1 MASEVLKNTI
11 REKIIAL
18 ILSGEFK
25 PGERIREHALSKQLQ
40 VSRTPLR
47 EALISLEQ
55 SKLVRS
61 EPNVGF
67 TVQEMSVEE
76 IEELYPLI
84 NLLES
89 YALELAFPLLQIQIP
104 ELEAMN
110 ASFYSKRHSP
120 YEASL
125 ADCAFHRKLIELCK
139 NETLLRMLAELRLRI
154 SRYEHCY
161 MAKLEQ
167 LEQSYKQHQNI
178 IKALQESNKKAAKLE
193 LSMNWEYGQK
203 ILLTELLQK
212 KNLPRKQS

>member
-11 REKIIAL
+11 REKIIEL
-18 ILSGEFK
+18 ILSGKFK
-25 PGERIREHALSKQLQ
+25 PGERIREHTLSKQLQ

-61 EPNVGF
+61 EPNIGF
-67 TVQEMSVEE
+67 TVQEMSVGE

-84 NLLES
+84 NLLEN
-89 YALELAFPLLQIQIP
+89 YALELAFPLLQMQTS
-104 ELEAMN
+104 ELEVIN
-110 ASFYSKRHSP
+110 ESLYLKRFSP

-125 ADCAFHRKLIELCK
+125 ADCEFHHKLTGLCK

-154 SRYEHCY
+154 SCYEHCY

-178 IKALQESNKKAAKLE
+178 INSLREGDQDAARRA
-193 LSMNWEYGQK
+193 LSMNWEYGSK

-212 KNLPRKQS
+212 KSSF

>member
-18 ILSGEFK
+18 ILSGKFK
-25 PGERIREHALSKQLQ
+25 PGERIREHTLSSQLQ

-61 EPNVGF
+61 RPNVGF

-76 IEELYPLI
+76 IEEIYPLL

-89 YALELAFPLLQIQIP
+89 YALELAFPLLQMQIP
-104 ELEAMN
+104 ELESKN
-110 ASFYSKRHSP
+110 ESFYLKRYSP

-125 ADCAFHRKLIELCK
+125 ADCEFHRKLIELCK

-154 SRYEHCY
+154 SCYEHCY

-167 LEQSYKQHQNI
+167 LEQSYKQHQSI
-178 IKALQESNKKAAKLE
+178 IKALREGNKDAAKLA
-193 LSMNWEYGQK
+193 LSMNWEYGRK
-203 ILLTELLQK
+203 ILLTEVLQNK
-212 KNLPRKQS
+212 PK

>member
-1 MASEVLKNTI
+1 MGSDVLKNTI
-11 REKIIAL
+11 REKIIEL
-18 ILSGEFK
+18 ILSGKFK
-25 PGERIREHALSKQLQ
+25 PGERIKEHTLSRQLQ

-76 IEELYPLI
+76 IEELYPLL
-84 NLLES
+84 NLLEN
-89 YALELAFPLLQIQIP
+89 YALELAFPLLQMQIP
-104 ELEAMN
+104 ELESMN
-110 ASFYSKRHSP
+110 ESFYLKRHSP

-125 ADCAFHRKLIELCK
+125 ADCEFHRKLIELCK
-139 NETLLRMLAELRLRI
+139 NETLLQMLAELRLRI
-154 SRYEHCY
+154 SCYEHCY

-178 IKALQESNKKAAKLE
+178 ISAIREGNKDVAKLA
-193 LSMNWEYGQK
+193 LSMNWEYGRK
-203 ILLTELLQK
+203 ILLTELLQNK
-212 KNLPRKQS
+212 KKYH

>member
-11 REKIIAL
+11 REKIIEL
-18 ILSGEFK
+18 ILSGKFK
-25 PGERIREHALSKQLQ
+25 PGERIREHTLSKQLQ

-61 EPNVGF
+61 EPNIGF
-67 TVQEMSVEE
+67 TVQEMSVGE

-84 NLLES
+84 NLLEN
-89 YALELAFPLLQIQIP
+89 YALELAFPLLQMQIS
-104 ELEAMN
+104 ELEAIN
-110 ASFYSKRHSP
+110 ESLYLKRFSP
-120 YEASL
+120 YDASL
-125 ADCAFHRKLIELCK
+125 ADCEFHRKLTGLCK

-154 SRYEHCY
+154 SCYEHCY

-178 IKALQESNKKAAKLE
+178 INSLRVGDQDAARQA
-193 LSMNWEYGQK
+193 LSMNWEYGSN

-212 KNLPRKQS
+212 KSSF